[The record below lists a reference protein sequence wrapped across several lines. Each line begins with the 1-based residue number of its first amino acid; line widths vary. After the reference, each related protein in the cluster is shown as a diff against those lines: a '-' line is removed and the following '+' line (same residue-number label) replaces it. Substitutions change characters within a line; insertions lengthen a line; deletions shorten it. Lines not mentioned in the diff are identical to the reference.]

1 MDLFNQ
7 SSATFSQCRKYRY
20 VLTRVWDTSKFRIAF
35 VGLNPSTANE
45 TTDDPTI
52 RRVVNFAKSFGYGG
66 VYMLNLFAYV
76 TPYPHELKQCED
88 PINNNDEYLKHYAS
102 LADKIVFCWGN
113 FDVFGRDKKVAAMF
127 PNAYCL
133 GKNSNGS
140 PKHPLY
146 LKADTSLVPFCINPH
161 VLSSVHREGLGLLG
175 TASMPEAASGRG
187 GIA

>member
-20 VLTRVWDTSKFRIAF
+20 VLSRVWDASRPLIAF

-45 TTDDPTI
+45 YTDDPTI
-52 RRVVNFAKSFGYGG
+52 RRVINFANSFGYGG

-76 TPYPHELKQCED
+76 TPYPSELRQCED
-88 PINNNDEYLKHYAS
+88 PIKNNDEYLSHYSS
-102 LADKIVFCWGN
+102 LVDKIVFCWGN
-113 FDVFGRDKKVAAMF
+113 FDVFGRDIQVSAMF

-133 GKNSNGS
+133 GLNSSGS

-146 LKADTSLVPFCINPH
+146 LKADSPLIPFRTKTQNVI
-161 VLSSVHREGLGLLG
+161 SSK
-175 TASMPEAASGRG
+175 
-187 GIA
+187 